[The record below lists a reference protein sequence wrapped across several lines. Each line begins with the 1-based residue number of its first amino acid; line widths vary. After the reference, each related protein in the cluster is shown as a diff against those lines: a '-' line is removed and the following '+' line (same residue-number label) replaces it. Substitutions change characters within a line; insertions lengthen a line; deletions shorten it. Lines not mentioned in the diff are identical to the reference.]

1 MKLGNYKG
9 RKVEETGFSKK
20 FFIWRYSQKGLQ
32 ISIGWLVGWLTGWL
46 VGWLVG
52 WLDGNVVFS
61 ETALSIFLTFCIK
74 LGYYKA
80 RKVTEAGFLKKVSNL
95 AKNRH
100 FDIFFKNGSN
110 NFFGFW
116 S

>member
-1 MKLGNYKG
+1 M
-9 RKVEETGFSKK
+9 
-20 FFIWRYSQKGLQ
+20 
-32 ISIGWLVGWLTGWL
+32 